1 MALLNLEQL
10 RAVPA
15 LETRDVDVPE
25 LGGTVR
31 VRAWTGADRDEWN
44 HLCLKRP
51 KDGDGDPRGIRAAA
65 IVVSLV
71 DEDGKR
77 LLSAKDV
84 AIVDEWADAAV
95 ETVWNVVRET
105 NRIGN
110 QAVEEAEK
118 N

>member
-31 VRAWTGADRDEWN
+31 VRAWTGADKDEWDYLIAN
-44 HLCLKRP
+44 RGNKVA
-51 KDGDGDPRGIRAAA
+51 GDPRGIRSIA
-65 IVVSLV
+65 IVVSVV
-71 DEDGKR
+71 DEDGNRMLTESDVSTVGAWPTSAVDSVWTAIAELNR
-77 LLSAKDV
+77 LGAG
-84 AIVDEWADAAV
+84 AV
-95 ETVWNVVRET
+95 ED
-105 NRIGN
+105 
-110 QAVEEAEK
+110 AEK